1 MSWCIITIMVHKMEG
16 HWDWPE
22 FITLWGGGAM
32 PSFCLQTLFFSPLYL
47 IVGASHVSLT
57 CIQLVPCLFLI
68 LSLSL
73 LFIRLP
79 AQPVFTPASSYL
91 LPLFS
96 CSCVQ
101 FLVCFWACSW
111 LFGFTAS
118 QTEINLLFIHPA
130 YVSSVLILIPV
141 FFCACVCSQM
151 LTSIIKDI
159 N

>member
-1 MSWCIITIMVHKMEG
+1 
-16 HWDWPE
+16 
-22 FITLWGGGAM
+22 M
-32 PSFCLQTLFFSPLYL
+32 PSFCLQTLFFFPLYL

-68 LSLSL
+68 LFLSL

-96 CSCVQ
+96 CVPVFSSSCFFERVRGYLGLQ
-101 FLVCFWACSW
+101 QVKLKLIFC
-111 LFGFTAS
+111 
-118 QTEINLLFIHPA
+118 FIHPA

-141 FFCACVCSQM
+141 FFCDKQEGGPPIPPAVPVCSQM
-151 LTSIIKDI
+151 LTSIIIDI

>member
-1 MSWCIITIMVHKMEG
+1 MHYHNNG
-16 HWDWPE
+16 PQNGR
-22 FITLWGGGAM
+22 TLSLTWIHYTVRM
-32 PSFCLQTLFFSPLYL
+32 RSDVIVLSSDFVFFPLYL

>member
-1 MSWCIITIMVHKMEG
+1 MHYHNNG
-16 HWDWPE
+16 PQNGR
-22 FITLWGGGAM
+22 TLRLTWIHYTVRSDAIVL
-32 PSFCLQTLFFSPLYL
+32 SSDFVFFPFYL

-151 LTSIIKDI
+151 LTSIIKYI

>member
-1 MSWCIITIMVHKMEG
+1 MHYHNNG
-16 HWDWPE
+16 PQNGR
-22 FITLWGGGAM
+22 TLRLTWIHYTVRSDAIVL
-32 PSFCLQTLFFSPLYL
+32 SSDFVFFPFYL
-47 IVGASHVSLT
+47 IVGAYHVSLT

-151 LTSIIKDI
+151 LTSIIKYI